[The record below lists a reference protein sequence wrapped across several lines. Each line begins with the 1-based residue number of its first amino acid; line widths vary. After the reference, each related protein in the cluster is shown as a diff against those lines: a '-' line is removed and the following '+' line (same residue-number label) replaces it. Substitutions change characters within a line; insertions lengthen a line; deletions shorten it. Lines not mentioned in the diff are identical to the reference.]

1 MVSEEKSRQNIT
13 PPDNFVEQVKD
24 ALEHLYDFPHLQNHP
39 LINQLDLSDQSPE
52 SSIQQL
58 RRELLEVID
67 TLDPGKTVP
76 FRSPHARLYN
86 ILHLHYVEGLTVQ
99 ETANELGISLR
110 QAYRDLRK
118 GEESVAAILWP
129 RRQATPAAEP
139 RAIRLSSIQAEMAR
153 LETNA
158 RPTDLGA
165 LLDQARKAVQPLARQ
180 HAVDFRVESPPEP
193 VVVTTDPAVAQQVL
207 VNMLSH
213 IVKQAQPGPLPIA
226 LGTDQG
232 RVFLTLQYD
241 PQPET
246 TRLAAVNPVV
256 VHLLDRLGWEVMRDE
271 NDQSPRLV
279 SIRMEAH
286 GPTVLVIDD
295 NEGLVELLGRYLT
308 GHNCRVT
315 AAGGGQ
321 EGLELAQTL
330 LPDAIILDVMMPE
343 MDGWEFLQRLRG
355 LPHLVDTPVIICSVF
370 NDPELAYSLGASAN
384 LPKPVGRRDVLEVL
398 RRLGVV

>member
-1 MVSEEKSRQNIT
+1 MSDEKTGQNTI
-13 PPDNFVEQVKD
+13 PPDDVVEQVKD

-39 LINQLDLSDQSPE
+39 LLSKSE
-52 SSIQQL
+52 SSEQASESPVQQL
-58 RRELLEVID
+58 RRELLELIE
-67 TLDPGKTVP
+67 TLNPGENVP

-86 ILHLHYVEGLTVQ
+86 VLHLHYVEGMTVQ

-118 GEESVAAILWP
+118 GEESVAAVLWP
-129 RRQATPAAEP
+129 RLQKSAPAEP

-153 LETNA
+153 LETNV
-158 RPTDLGA
+158 RPKDMR
-165 LLDQARKAVQPLARQ
+165 LLLEQAQKAVEPLAGQ
-180 HAVDFRVESPPEP
+180 HSIDFQSESPPEP
-193 VVVTTDPAVAQQVL
+193 VVVATDAAIALQVL

-213 IVKQAQPGPLPIA
+213 IVKQAQPGPLVTA
-226 LGTDQG
+226 LQSHQDQA
-232 RVFLTLQYD
+232 FLTMRYH
-241 PQPET
+241 PKPET

-256 VHLLDRLGWEVMRDE
+256 DHLLNRLGWDVSQEER
-271 NDQSPRLV
+271 DQSVRLV
-279 SIRMEAH
+279 SVRMEAH

-315 AAGGGQ
+315 AAASGQ
-321 EGLELAQTL
+321 EGLKLAQDL

-355 LPHLVDTPVIICSVF
+355 LPQLTGTPVIICSVF

-384 LPKPVGRRDVLEVL
+384 LPKPVGRQDVLEVL
-398 RRLGVV
+398 RQLGVV

>member
-1 MVSEEKSRQNIT
+1 
-13 PPDNFVEQVKD
+13 
-24 ALEHLYDFPHLQNHP
+24 
-39 LINQLDLSDQSPE
+39 
-52 SSIQQL
+52 
-58 RRELLEVID
+58 
-67 TLDPGKTVP
+67 
-76 FRSPHARLYN
+76 
-86 ILHLHYVEGLTVQ
+86 
-99 ETANELGISLR
+99 
-110 QAYRDLRK
+110 
-118 GEESVAAILWP
+118 
-129 RRQATPAAEP
+129 
-139 RAIRLSSIQAEMAR
+139 MAR

-158 RPTDLGA
+158 RPTDMRA
-165 LLDQARKAVQPLARQ
+165 LLEQAQKAVEPLARQ
-180 HAVDFRVESPPEP
+180 HSVYFQLESSLEP
-193 VVVTTDPAVAQQVL
+193 VLVTTDPAVAQQVL

-213 IVKQAQPGPLPIA
+213 IVKQAQPGPLLIA
-226 LGTDQG
+226 LRSDQD
-232 RVFLTLQYD
+232 RAFLTVRYD

-246 TRLAAVNPVV
+246 TQLAAVNPVV
-256 VHLLDRLGWEVMRDE
+256 VHLLDRLGWEVTREE

-315 AAGGGQ
+315 AAAGGQ
-321 EGLELAQTL
+321 EGLKLAQEL

-355 LPHLVDTPVIICSVF
+355 LPQLADTPVIICSVF

-398 RRLGVV
+398 RQLGVV

>member
-1 MVSEEKSRQNIT
+1 VSDEKTRQYPI
-13 PPDNFVEQVKD
+13 PPDNIVEQVKD
-24 ALEHLYDFPHLQNHP
+24 ALEHLYDYPHLQKHP
-39 LINQLDLSDQSPE
+39 LLHKPESPEQSPE
-52 SSIQQL
+52 SPVQQL
-58 RRELLEVID
+58 RRELLESIE
-67 TLDPGKTVP
+67 TLNPGETVP

-86 ILHLHYVEGLTVQ
+86 ILHLHYVEGMTVQ

-118 GEESVAAILWP
+118 GEESVAAVLWP
-129 RRQATPAAEP
+129 LRQETPSAEP

-158 RPTDLGA
+158 RPTDMRS
-165 LLDQARKAVQPLARQ
+165 LLEQAQKAVEPLAGQ
-180 HAVDFRVESPPEP
+180 HSINFQVTSPPEP
-193 VVVTTDPAVAQQVL
+193 VVVTTDGAIAHQVL

-213 IVKQAQPGPLPIA
+213 VVKQAQPGPVTIA
-226 LGTDQG
+226 LHSDQDQ
-232 RVFLTLQYD
+232 VVLTVGYE

-256 VHLLDRLGWEVMRDE
+256 VHLLDRLGWEVAQEE
-271 NDQSPRLV
+271 NNQFPRLV

-315 AAGGGQ
+315 AAASGQ
-321 EGLELAQTL
+321 EGLKLAQDL

-343 MDGWEFLQRLRG
+343 MDGWEFLQRLRS
-355 LPHLVDTPVIICSVF
+355 LPQLTDTPVIICSVF

-384 LPKPVGRRDVLEVL
+384 LPKPVGRQDVLEVL
-398 RRLGVV
+398 RQLGVV